1 MSKVSAFLNERQKP
15 PNIRQTSVKM
25 LTILKAAGVLLA
37 AFLFLATE
45 EHRRQKEVKEAWLI
59 FDTVFLNPM

>member
-1 MSKVSAFLNERQKP
+1 MSKVSVFLNERQKP

-25 LTILKAAGVLLA
+25 LTILKAAGVLPA

-45 EHRRQKEVKEAWLI
+45 EHRPQKEDKG
-59 FDTVFLNPM
+59 FG